1 MPRANTVHRMLAAAA
16 CLTAL
21 LGGARE
27 AAAQGFLDKVKDTAE
42 QAAEDEVLS
51 EVEEK
56 ARDAVRCVVTDLAC
70 IRAARESDQDVVYVD
85 DGGVPLSVGTILVEA
100 GGSVAVFEV
109 ATEGDGVAT
118 GYTSPVGPGAGGP
131 EGSPTYVSLTGLAGE
146 ATGDRVFLRFVVDRE
161 SGEQNCD
168 PLETRVQLFSG
179 GNGHLL
185 DPRET
190 TGACPGI
197 AVHTASFDETGML
210 TVSGEFA
217 AQTDDGVVVTGSF
230 QAGVASFDT

>member
-100 GGSVAVFEV
+100 GGSVVVFEV

-131 EGSPTYVSLTGLAGE
+131 EGSPTYVSLTGE
-146 ATGDRVFLRFVVDRE
+146 AAGDRVFLRFVVDRE
-161 SGEQNCD
+161 SGEQRCD

-179 GNGHLL
+179 GDGHRL
-185 DPRET
+185 DPLET
-190 TGACPGI
+190 GGACPGV
-197 AVHTASFDETGML
+197 AVEEAGFDEAGRL

-217 AQTDDGVVVTGSF
+217 AQTDDGDVVTGSF
-230 QAGVASFDT
+230 QAEVASFDT